1 MICPEWTVDRMRFS
15 LDGLPKKKSHY
26 IGKYGNGEKI
36 IGLGPEVIS
45 VSKLGG
51 FPGNLMEQI
60 DNGWLH
66 AQFQPTVKEMLSHG
80 S

>member
-1 MICPEWTVDRMRFS
+1 MICTEWTVGRMRLS
-15 LDGLPKKKSHY
+15 LHGFFQKSHY

-66 AQFQPTVKEMLSHG
+66 AQFQSTVKEMLFQG